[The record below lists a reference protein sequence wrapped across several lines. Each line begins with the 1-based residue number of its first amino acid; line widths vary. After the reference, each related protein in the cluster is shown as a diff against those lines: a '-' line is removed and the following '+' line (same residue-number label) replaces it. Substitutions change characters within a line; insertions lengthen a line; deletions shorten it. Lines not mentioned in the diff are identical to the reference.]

1 MNPVFKVL
9 LVILTLS
16 LALVSGVLLYLKLG
30 DPGIIAAGQK
40 KAASSI
46 PGLMWPSPKKLS
58 PFQLTDHKGQP
69 FDLNRL
75 KGQWSLLFFGYTH
88 CPDICPTTMTL
99 LNAVVNDL
107 EKKQQAIPQVI
118 FISVDPGRDTQQHL
132 NQYISYFNPG
142 FIAVTG
148 TEENLS
154 AFTRQLGIL
163 SMKITDQAN
172 NNQQDY
178 MVDHSASILMIDPD
192 AQLLSIFSAPHAQ
205 DEIVQRYVM
214 IRNFIESAN

>member
-1 MNPVFKVL
+1 MNSVL
-9 LVILTLS
+9 KALLIIVTLS
-16 LALVSGVLLYLKLG
+16 LALITGVFMSMKMR

-40 KAASSI
+40 SAASNI

-88 CPDICPTTMTL
+88 CPDICPATMTL

-107 EKKQQAIPQVI
+107 VKKQQAIPQVI
-118 FISVDPGRDTQQHL
+118 FISVDPERDTLQHL
-132 NQYISYFNPG
+132 NEYISFFNPE
-142 FIAVTG
+142 FIAATD
-148 TEENLS
+148 TDENLS
-154 AFTRQLGIL
+154 TLTGQLGIL
-163 SMKITDQAN
+163 SMKIPDQDN
-172 NNQQDY
+172 NDQQKY
-178 MVDHSASILMIDPD
+178 LVDHSASILMIDPD
-192 AQLLSIFSAPHAQ
+192 AQLLSIFSAPHVQ